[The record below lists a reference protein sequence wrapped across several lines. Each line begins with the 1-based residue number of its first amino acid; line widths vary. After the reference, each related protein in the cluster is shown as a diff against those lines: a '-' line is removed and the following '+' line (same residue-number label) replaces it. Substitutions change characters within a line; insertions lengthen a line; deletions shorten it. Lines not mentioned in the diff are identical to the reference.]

1 MKKNLLLFAVLVVGG
16 LCCVAHAD
24 DYLMPQWG
32 YETRSVSKDAPVTFY
47 DFMGEDDIPSSSS
60 SNSYSTVVFTPAEE
74 GYSISVNFEYVDVK
88 DDGAGWVSYLD
99 VFDGVFDKSLVN
111 GGEYPSSVSGNTTPF
126 KDYATPVKHFEN
138 GNFQNESFVSGS
150 ATGALS
156 VCFHY
161 RYAAKSRGWKA
172 TVTAVKLEDMTVN
185 SAKGDNSDVDA
196 QVWADK
202 KNVEVAGFII
212 TTEGYSSP
220 DKLQSIT
227 FTCSNAAV
235 VNPLDV
241 RLYAGMAASV
251 SSLAKIEGVI
261 TENAGVYT
269 YTLTTPYAFGN
280 GDNKFCIGADIL
292 SSAPFNA
299 EAEINV
305 TGVETVGGFTDY
317 TPATA
322 AKLTVQPMYI
332 MAADATFTINEQAN
346 FYDEG
351 GPDGKVIKG
360 FDGKAVFAPATEG
373 KKVVLT
379 FNTIDVF
386 YTDYAAGST
395 GYVDYVKV
403 YNGDS
408 TADADLL
415 WEISQATAS
424 STSDIVIRSTA
435 PDGKLTITHKCNVS
449 YDSNLKDGWT
459 ATVNEFTPQAMVVGS
474 MSDSKVTANVTAGT
488 KGVQIASIY
497 LNTVNTEP
505 ALSVKSLAFNTNG
518 TNEQISKIYLYYTK
532 DNKFS
537 TANLVAEADVLADKV
552 ILNVGSETP
561 FREGDNYLWIA
572 ADIEAAAVNGQ
583 KADVLFEKLVF
594 TNDSEQTS
602 FVNAKG
608 GLTVDNIA
616 IQACGTQ
623 TFAIQET
630 WQYTHT
636 VASEYSSKYAAEDCD
651 QTVVFKPMHSGNVI
665 QIDYADFDVYYSSS
679 SYSGVRA
686 KYVVY
691 AGEGTSGEKL
701 WELDGNGK
709 KPGQIRSTSA
719 DGALTI
725 VFNPKTSSSYY
736 TGNGWH
742 ASVTE
747 YTLHDM
753 TISSVAVEQASSE
766 LVKLGENKARL
777 LNITLNTEGTL
788 SPIKIHSAT
797 VNLKGT
803 ENNISK
809 VYLLDANGDELS
821 SADAAETVTL
831 TLNSDVELSE
841 GANGF
846 VVAVDVKDEAVI
858 DEFVDAKLTTVNVGS
873 DIQIENGD
881 PDGSRIIKNVMNLA
895 AGDNGTVTIGENSLV
910 LYDDG
915 GANGKYTSKF
925 EGYVTFKPED
935 EGYAIELIVNNY
947 GLSNGAVVSIY
958 SGTAHEG
965 EADAVVEYNYSAPEK
980 YKGLSVISAAQ
991 DGSLT
996 VYFKDGGYTVND
1008 GFEFE
1013 IRRHLLTNLSIDD
1026 ITVASIAP
1034 AMQTVGAKDVKML
1047 QIAVTV
1053 SGDRTPLAIDA
1064 ISLSAGEHTSATK
1077 IFYTDKISTFSD
1089 LNEFTTPYT
1098 VSERGVYYFWITAD
1112 ADPDASDNDVMTVSV
1127 DNVKSADLDI
1137 VPTVSETAVTKLAH
1151 GMKGGYTI
1159 GSNAEADFK
1168 TVKAA
1173 VEALGVLG
1181 IEGNVVFSIASGTY
1195 NEKVTLSPVLGT
1207 SADATVTFQSETG
1220 NAADVVFQ
1228 NDDTSDTEG
1237 VWTLDGADYITLKQM
1252 TVQTEKTG
1260 YASNVVLKNQSEHIT
1275 IDGCVLKTSV
1285 SGQAT
1290 SQNNHL
1296 VRLISTDED
1305 NKENN
1310 HFTLE
1315 NSTLQG
1321 GYVGVDLAQGSYAT
1335 HPNKHDIIIRNNTFV
1350 NQEKQMVYGVMINN
1364 LAIEGNTM
1372 TNKSFSQSDFRAIDI
1387 RTKIEGTIDIV
1398 ANKIVLEGSNYAS
1411 AIYIAPSSATNIP
1424 DGTVVNIINNA
1435 VSVTAATTSLSS
1447 AIYFKWMRE
1456 VNMYYNTFLV
1466 NSPGTNSAP
1475 IAVYNAANMTLAAT
1489 NNIMQN
1495 SSDGT
1500 GLVAFYAS
1508 AVFAKGAYKSNTF
1521 FALSGKFS
1529 NQADTFEDWENLENI
1544 TSENNHYEQVVFAS
1558 NELLTPKQKGGLVS
1572 ATPIPTITTD
1582 ITGKERAITPTI
1594 GAYEY
1599 DEDSFRIPVLAEGYP
1614 KAANVKGI
1622 DADVVVKADNI
1633 GTAYVLVL
1641 TSDTD
1646 APTVDAVISNGE
1658 VLTLSK
1664 NVEVSVAI
1672 KNLSEETA
1680 YKAYVVTESPMGERA
1695 ADVAASDEFIT
1706 QWTLRPV
1713 ELNAIPTQTVD
1724 MGSDVAMT
1732 VTLVH
1737 EYEQAKPY
1745 VYSWRTAFS
1754 NEEIGTEATL
1764 NANVS
1769 NSTEYVCSVTDKFG
1783 QSALV
1788 SAHVLVTKSADVATF
1803 EEYELAEG
1811 EHKMVD
1817 DAWIDN
1823 TETNLYSGTFAFANT
1838 PNKSWNAYS
1847 GYVISADHS
1856 SEATGDYNI
1865 DQFRSAAGGSYEGD
1879 NFAVAYY
1886 SAPSDW
1892 FAGYNDPITFT
1903 NSSEPQAVTGFYV
1916 TNSAYTL
1923 DAILNGD
1930 YANGPFSQGDYYR
1943 LTITGYNGS
1952 DKTNDVV
1959 FYLADYRSE
1968 DATEHFAIDTW
1979 EWVDLSEL
1987 GAVTRIEFNLFT
1999 TKSDS
2004 YGFTTPTYFC
2014 LDNFGGEAP
2023 IPTSVS
2029 ENEGNVQGAYKIM
2042 ENGIIYI
2049 VRPDGVR
2056 YDLFGRRV
2064 K

>member
-1 MKKNLLLFAVLVVGG
+1 MRKNLLLFAALVVNG
-16 LCCVAHAD
+16 LCCVAYAE

-32 YETRSVSKDAPVTFY
+32 YETKSVSKDAPVTFY
-47 DFMGEDDIPSSSS
+47 DFKGEDDIPSSSS

-74 GYSISVNFEYVDVK
+74 GYSISVNFEYIEVK
-88 DDGAGWVSYLD
+88 DDGAGWVAYLD
-99 VFDGVFDKSLVN
+99 VFDGVFDKTLVN
-111 GGEYPSSVSGNTTPF
+111 GGEYPTSVGSGTTPF
-126 KDYATPVKHFEN
+126 KDLATPLKHYEN
-138 GNFQNESFVSGS
+138 GDFSNEAFVSGS
-150 ATGALS
+150 STGALS
-156 VCFHY
+156 ICFHY
-161 RYAAKSRGWKA
+161 RYAARIRGWKA
-172 TVTAVKLEDMTVN
+172 TVSAVKLEDMTV
-185 SAKGDNSDVDA
+185 SGAQGDNSDVDT

-202 KNVEVAGFII
+202 KNVEVAGFAV

-227 FTCSNAAV
+227 FTCSNAEV
-235 VNPLDV
+235 VNPLNIN
-241 RLYAGMAASV
+241 LYAGMAASV
-251 SSLAKIEGVI
+251 SSLAKIEGEV

-269 YTLTTPYAFGN
+269 YTLTTPYAFSN

-292 SSAPFNA
+292 SSALFNA
-299 EAEINV
+299 ETEINV
-305 TGVETVGGFTDY
+305 TGIATVGGFTDY

-322 AKLTVQPMYI
+322 ATLTVQPMYI
-332 MAADATFTINEQAN
+332 MAADATYTVSQPTN

-360 FDGKAVFAPATEG
+360 FDGKSVFVPATEG
-373 KKVVLT
+373 KKVALT
-379 FNTIDVF
+379 FKTIDVF
-386 YTDYAAGST
+386 YTDYAASSS
-395 GYVDYVKV
+395 GYVDYIKV
-403 YNGDS
+403 YNGNS
-408 TADADLL
+408 TADDDLL

-424 STSDIVIRSTA
+424 STSDILIRSTA
-435 PDGKLTITHKCNVS
+435 ADGKLTITHKCNIS
-449 YDSNLKDGWT
+449 YDSNLKNGWT
-459 ATVNEFTPQAMVVGS
+459 AVVDEFTPQAMVVSS
-474 MSDSKVTANVTAGT
+474 MTDSKVTANVTAGA

-497 LNTVNTEP
+497 LTAVNTEP
-505 ALSVKSLAFNTNG
+505 ALSVKSLALNTNG
-518 TNEQISKIYLYYTK
+518 TNEQISKLYLYYTK

-537 TANLVAEADVLADKV
+537 TANLIAEAEVTADNVVLNAGADV
-552 ILNVGSETP
+552 P

-572 ADIEAAAVNGQ
+572 SDVATTAVNGQ
-583 KADVLFEKLVF
+583 KADVVFEKLTF

-608 GLTVDNIA
+608 GLTIENVA

-623 TFAIQET
+623 TFDIQET

-636 VASEYSSKYAAEDCD
+636 VASEYISKYAAEDCN
-651 QTVVFKPMHSGNVI
+651 QTVVFRPMHSGNVI
-665 QIDYADFDVYYSSS
+665 QIDYTDFDVTYSSS
-679 SYSGVRA
+679 TYSGVRA

-701 WELDGNGK
+701 WELDSNGK
-709 KPGQIRSTSA
+709 KPEQIRSTST
-719 DGALTI
+719 DGAITI
-725 VFNPKTSSSYY
+725 VFNPNTTSSYY

-747 YTLHDM
+747 YTLRDM
-753 TISSVAVEQASSE
+753 ILSNVAVEQASTA
-766 LVKLGENKARL
+766 LVKLGESKAAL

-788 SPIKIHSAT
+788 NPIKLHSAT

-803 ENNISK
+803 EGNISK
-809 VYLLDANGDELS
+809 AYLLDANGDVLA
-821 SADAAETVTL
+821 SADAAESVTL
-831 TLNSDVELSE
+831 TLESDVELSE

-846 VVAVDVKDEAVI
+846 VVAVDVKDDAVI
-858 DEFVDAKLTTVNVGS
+858 DDIVDAKLTAINTGS
-873 DIQIENGD
+873 DVPVENGD
-881 PDGSRIIKNVMNLA
+881 PDGSRVIKNVMLLA
-895 AGDNGTVTIGENSLV
+895 AGDNGTVTIGENSLI

-915 GANGKYTSKF
+915 GPDGKYTANF
-925 EGYVTFKPED
+925 EGYVTFKPVG
-935 EGYAIELIVNNY
+935 EGYAVELIVNDY
-947 GLSNGAVVSIY
+947 GLSNGAMVGIF
-958 SGTAHEG
+958 SGAIHEG
-965 EADAVVEYNYSAPEK
+965 VPDAVVKYNYADPTK
-980 YKGLSVISAAQ
+980 YKGMSVISAAE

-1013 IRRHLLTNLSIDD
+1013 IRRHLLTDLTIDE
-1026 ITVASIAP
+1026 IASTSIAP
-1034 AMQTVGAKDVKML
+1034 AMQTVGAKDIQML
-1047 QIAVTV
+1047 QVAVTV
-1053 SGDRTPLAIDA
+1053 SGDRTPLTIDA
-1064 ISLSAGEHTSATK
+1064 ITLTAGEHVSATK
-1077 IFYTDKISTFSD
+1077 IYYTDKISTFSD
-1089 LNEFTTPYT
+1089 LNEFTDPYLVT
-1098 VSERGVYYFWITAD
+1098 ERGVYYFWVTSD
-1112 ADPDASDNDVMTVSV
+1112 ADPEAADNDVMTLSV
-1127 DNVKSADLDI
+1127 DKITSAGTDI
-1137 VPTVSETAVTKLAH
+1137 VPTVSEVAETKLAH
-1151 GMKGGYTI
+1151 GMKGSYTI
-1159 GSNAEADFK
+1159 GSSAEADFK
-1168 TVKAA
+1168 SVQAA
-1173 VEALGVLG
+1173 VDAMGVLG
-1181 IEGNVVFSIASGTY
+1181 IEGNVVFNIASGTY

-1207 SADATVTFQSETG
+1207 SADATITFQSETG

-1237 VWTLDGADYITLKQM
+1237 VWTLDGADYFTLKNL
-1252 TVQTEKTG
+1252 TIQTEKTG

-1310 HFTLE
+1310 YFTLE

-1335 HPNKHDIIIRNNTFV
+1335 HPNKHDIIIRNNTFA

-1387 RTKIEGTIDIV
+1387 RTKIEGTINIE
-1398 ANKIVLEGSNYAS
+1398 ANNIVLEGSNYAS
-1411 AIYIAPSSATNIP
+1411 AIYIAPSSASNIP
-1424 DGTVVNIINNA
+1424 EGTVVNIVNNA

-1447 AIYFKWMRE
+1447 AIYFKWLRD
-1456 VNMYYNTFLV
+1456 VNMCYNTFLV

-1475 IAVYNAANMTLAAT
+1475 IAIYNAANMVLAAT

-1495 SSDGT
+1495 SSEGA

-1508 AVFAKGAYKSNTF
+1508 ATFAKGTYKSNTF
-1521 FALSGKFS
+1521 FALSGTFS
-1529 NQADTFEDWENLENI
+1529 NQADTFEAWEELENI

-1558 NELLTPKQKGGLVS
+1558 NELLIPKQKGSLVS
-1572 ATPIPTITTD
+1572 ATPIATVTTD
-1582 ITGKERAITPTI
+1582 ITGKERALTPTI

-1599 DEDSFRIPVLAEGYP
+1599 DEDNFRIPELSEGYP
-1614 KAANVKGI
+1614 KAVNVK
-1622 DADVVVKADNI
+1622 DTEADVVVKADNF

-1641 TSDTD
+1641 TSDM
-1646 APTVDAVISNGE
+1646 AVPTVETVISDGDE
-1658 VLTLSK
+1658 LTLSK
-1664 NVEVSVAI
+1664 NAEVSVTI
-1672 KNLSEETA
+1672 KNLTEETT

-1732 VTLVH
+1732 ATLVH

-1783 QSALV
+1783 QTALV
-1788 SAHVLVTKSADVATF
+1788 SAHVLVSKSADVATF
-1803 EEYELAEG
+1803 EEYDLAEG

-1823 TETNLYSGTFAFANT
+1823 VETNLYSGTFAFANL
-1838 PNKSWNAYS
+1838 PNKVYSAYS
-1847 GYVISADHS
+1847 GYVISADKS
-1856 SEATGDYNI
+1856 SEATGDYNV
-1865 DQFRSAAGGSYEGD
+1865 DQYRSAAGGSYEGD

-1886 SAPSDW
+1886 SAPSTW

-1903 NSSEPQAVTGFYV
+1903 NSNEPQTVTGFYI

-1930 YANGPFSQGDYYR
+1930 YEHGPFSQGDYYSV
-1943 LTITGYNGS
+1943 TITGYNGS
-1952 DKTNDVV
+1952 DMTNEVV
-1959 FYLADYRSE
+1959 FYLADYRSD
-1968 DATEHFAIDTW
+1968 DATEHFALDKW

-1987 GAVTRIEFNLFT
+1987 GAVTRIEFEIYS
-1999 TKSDS
+1999 TKSNE

-2023 IPTSVS
+2023 VPTSVP
-2029 ENEGNVQGAYKIM
+2029 ETADAVKGAYKIL
-2042 ENGIIYI
+2042 ENGVIYI

>member
-1 MKKNLLLFAVLVVGG
+1 MRKNLLLFAALVVNG
-16 LCCVAHAD
+16 LCCVAHAE

-32 YETRSVSKDAPVTFY
+32 YETKSVSKDAPVTFY
-47 DFMGEDDIPSSSS
+47 DFKGEDDIPSSSS
-60 SNSYSTVVFTPAEE
+60 SNSYSTVVFTPADE
-74 GYSISVNFEYVDVK
+74 GYSISVSFEYVDVS

-111 GGEYPSSVSGNTTPF
+111 GGEYPSSVGSNTTPF
-126 KDYATPVKHFEN
+126 KDYATPLKHYEN
-138 GNFQNESFVSGS
+138 GTFSNESFVSGS
-150 ATGALS
+150 STGALS

-161 RYAAKSRGWKA
+161 RYAARSRGWKA
-172 TVTAVKLEDMTVN
+172 TVSAVKLEDMTVS
-185 SAKGDNSDVDA
+185 SAKGDNSDVDT

-251 SSLAKIEGVI
+251 SSLAKIEGEV

-269 YTLTTPYAFGN
+269 YTLTTPYAFSN

-292 SSAPFNA
+292 SSALFNA
-299 EAEINV
+299 EAEVNV
-305 TGVETVGGFTDY
+305 TGIATVGGFTDY

-332 MAADATFTINEQAN
+332 MAADATFTIGQQAK

-360 FDGKAVFAPATEG
+360 FNGKTVFAPATEG
-373 KKVVLT
+373 KKVALT
-379 FNTIDVF
+379 FKTIDVF
-386 YTDYAAGST
+386 YTDYAASSS
-395 GYVDYVKV
+395 GYVDYIKV
-403 YNGDS
+403 YNGNS
-408 TADADLL
+408 TSDADLL

-435 PDGKLTITHKCNVS
+435 SDGKLTITHKCNIS
-449 YDSNLKDGWT
+449 YDSNLRDGWT
-459 ATVNEFTPQAMVVGS
+459 AVVDEFAPQAMVVSS
-474 MSDSKVTANVTAGT
+474 MTDSKVTANVTAGA
-488 KGVQIASIY
+488 KGVQIASLY

-505 ALSVKSLAFNTNG
+505 ALSVKSLALNTNG
-518 TNEQISKIYLYYTK
+518 TNGQISKLYLYYTK

-537 TANLVAEADVLADKV
+537 TANLIAEAEVTADNVVLNAGADV
-552 ILNVGSETP
+552 P

-572 ADIEAAAVNGQ
+572 ADIATTAVNGQ
-583 KADVLFEKLVF
+583 KADVVFEKLVF

-630 WQYTHT
+630 WQYTYT
-636 VASEYSSKYAAEDCD
+636 VASEYSSKYAAEDCN
-651 QTVVFKPMHSGNVI
+651 QTVVFRPMHSGNVI
-665 QIDYADFDVYYSSS
+665 QIDYTDFDVTYSSS
-679 SYSGVRA
+679 TYSGVRA

-701 WELDGNGK
+701 WELDSNGK
-709 KPGQIRSTSA
+709 KPEQIRSTST
-719 DGALTI
+719 DGAITI
-725 VFNPKTSSSYY
+725 VFNPNTTSSYY

-747 YTLHDM
+747 YTLRDM
-753 TISSVAVEQASSE
+753 TLSSVVVEQASSE

-777 LNITLNTEGTL
+777 LNVILNTEGTL
-788 SPIKIHSAT
+788 NPIKLHSAT

-803 ENNISK
+803 EGNISK
-809 VYLLDANGDELS
+809 AYLLDANGDVLA
-821 SADAAETVTL
+821 SADAVETVTL
-831 TLNSDVELSE
+831 TLESDVELSE
-841 GANGF
+841 GANSF

-858 DEFVDAKLTTVNVGS
+858 DELVDAKLTTINTGA
-873 DIQIENGD
+873 DIPVENGD
-881 PDGSRIIKNVMNLA
+881 PEGGRTIKNVMNLA

-915 GANGKYTSKF
+915 GADGKYTSKF
-925 EGYVTFKPED
+925 EGYVTFKPQG
-935 EGYAIELIVNNY
+935 EGYAIELIVNDY

-958 SGTAHEG
+958 SGATHEG
-965 EADAVVEYNYSAPEK
+965 EADAVVEYNYSDPEK

-996 VYFKDGGYTVND
+996 VYFKDGGYTVNS

-1013 IRRHLLTNLSIDD
+1013 IRRHLLTDLSIDD
-1026 ITVASIAP
+1026 ITSTSIAP
-1034 AMQTVGAKDVKML
+1034 AMQTVGAKDIKML
-1047 QIAVTV
+1047 QVAVTV
-1053 SGDRTPLAIDA
+1053 SGDRTPLTIDA
-1064 ISLSAGEHTSATK
+1064 ISLSAGEHTSAIK

-1089 LNEFTTPYT
+1089 LNEFISPYT
-1098 VSERGVYYFWITAD
+1098 VSERGVYYFWVTAD
-1112 ADPDASDNDVMTVSV
+1112 ADSDASDGDMMTVSV
-1127 DNVKSADLDI
+1127 DKVTSAGVDI
-1137 VPTVSETAVTKLAH
+1137 VPTVSEEAATKLAH
-1151 GMKGGYTI
+1151 GMKGSYTI
-1159 GSNAEADFK
+1159 GSSAEADFK
-1168 TVKAA
+1168 TVQAA
-1173 VEALGVLG
+1173 VDAMGVLG
-1181 IEGNVVFSIASGTY
+1181 IEGNVVFNIASGTY

-1207 SADATVTFQSETG
+1207 SADATITFQSETG

-1237 VWTLDGADYITLKQM
+1237 VWTLDGADYFTLKNI
-1252 TVQTEKTG
+1252 TIQTEKTG

-1310 HFTLE
+1310 YFTLE

-1335 HPNKHDIIIRNNTFV
+1335 HPNKHDIIIRNNTFA

-1372 TNKSFSQSDFRAIDI
+1372 TNKNFSQSDFRAIDI
-1387 RTKIEGTIDIV
+1387 RTKIEGTINIE
-1398 ANKIVLEGSNYAS
+1398 ANNIVLEGSNYAS
-1411 AIYIAPSSATNIP
+1411 AIYIAPSSASNIP
-1424 DGTVVNIINNA
+1424 EGTVVNIVNNA

-1447 AIYFKWMRE
+1447 AIYFKWLRD

-1475 IAVYNAANMTLAAT
+1475 IAIYNAANMVLAAT

-1495 SSDGT
+1495 SSEGT

-1508 AVFAKGAYKSNTF
+1508 ATFAKGTYKSNAF

-1529 NQADTFEDWENLENI
+1529 NQADTFEAWEELENI
-1544 TSENNHYEQVVFAS
+1544 TSENNHYEQAVFAS
-1558 NELLTPKQKGGLVS
+1558 SELLIPKQKGSLVS
-1572 ATPIPTITTD
+1572 ATPIATVTTD
-1582 ITGKERAITPTI
+1582 ITGKERALTPTI

-1599 DEDSFRIPVLAEGYP
+1599 DEDNFRIPELAEGYP
-1614 KAANVKGI
+1614 KSVNVK
-1622 DADVVVKADNI
+1622 DVEADVAIKADNF

-1641 TSDTD
+1641 TSDIA
-1646 APTVDAVISNGE
+1646 APTVETVISDGE

-1664 NVEVSVAI
+1664 NAEVSLTI
-1672 KNLSEETA
+1672 KNLIEETT
-1680 YKAYVVTESPMGERA
+1680 YKAYVVTESPMGEMA
-1695 ADVAASDEFIT
+1695 TDVAASEEFT
-1706 QWTLRPV
+1706 TPWTLRPV

-1724 MGSDVAMT
+1724 MGSDVALT
-1732 VTLVH
+1732 ATLVH
-1737 EYEQAKPY
+1737 EYDQAKPY

-1783 QSALV
+1783 QTALV
-1788 SAHVLVTKSADVATF
+1788 SAHVLVSKSADVATF
-1803 EEYELAEG
+1803 EEYDLAEG

-1823 TETNLYSGTFAFANT
+1823 VETNLYSGTFAFANL
-1838 PNKSWNAYS
+1838 PNKVYSAYS
-1847 GYVISADHS
+1847 GYVISADKS
-1856 SEATGDYNI
+1856 SEATGDYNV
-1865 DQFRSAAGGSYEGD
+1865 DQYRSAAGGSYEGD

-1886 SAPSDW
+1886 SAPSTW

-1903 NSSEPQAVTGFYV
+1903 NSNEPQTVTGFYI

-1930 YANGPFSQGDYYR
+1930 YEHGPFSQGDYYSV
-1943 LTITGYNGS
+1943 TITGYNGS
-1952 DKTNDVV
+1952 DKTNEVV
-1959 FYLADYRSE
+1959 FYLADYRSD
-1968 DATEHFAIDTW
+1968 DATEHFALDKW

-1987 GAVTRIEFNLFT
+1987 GAVTRIEFEIYS
-1999 TKSDS
+1999 TKSNA

-2023 IPTSVS
+2023 VPTSVP
-2029 ENEGNVQGAYKIM
+2029 ETEDAVKGAYKIL
-2042 ENGIIYI
+2042 ENGVIYI

-2056 YDLFGRRV
+2056 YDLYGRRV